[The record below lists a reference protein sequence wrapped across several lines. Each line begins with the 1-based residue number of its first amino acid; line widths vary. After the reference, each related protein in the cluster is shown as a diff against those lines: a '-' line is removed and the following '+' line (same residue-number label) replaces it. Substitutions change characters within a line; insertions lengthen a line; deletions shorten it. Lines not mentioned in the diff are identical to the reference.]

1 VATVVALASGGVEVP
16 DTGLAVACM
25 FGLGIIST
33 VVSQTAFF
41 LGVSKLGP
49 APAALVAASEPVMAL
64 TWLVLLLD
72 ESMRAIQVVGAAL
85 VIVGVVW
92 SQRVRP
98 EQAAK

>member
-1 VATVVALASGGVEVP
+1 VGTVVALASGGIFLP
-16 DTGLAVACM
+16 NTGLAVVCM

-64 TWLVLLLD
+64 TWLVLFLD
-72 ESMRAIQVVGAAL
+72 ESMRAIQVAGAAL

-92 SQRVRP
+92 SQRTRP
-98 EQAAK
+98 D

>member
-1 VATVVALASGGVEVP
+1 
-16 DTGLAVACM
+16 M
-25 FGLGIIST
+25 FGLAIVST

-64 TWLVLLLD
+64 TWLAVFLD
-72 ESMRAIQVVGAAL
+72 ESMRAIQLVGAAL

-92 SQRVRP
+92 SQRAQPDRV
-98 EQAAK
+98 A